1 MKYLKS
7 LMVTLVIVVLTPLYL
22 SASSNSPEVY
32 TQEQV
37 DRIVAEEVQKA
48 VKAEVARQVDTELID
63 LKIDK
68 AANEKLGT
76 YISEQNN
83 SLSKHD
89 YLMGGIIT
97 ILVGIVGIGI
107 PFAMTR
113 DWEKRAEREWKKG
126 ISEWQKRL
134 EIEEDKLSKMI
145 KTAKESEKIALAS
158 AHHAEFSVRLSRA
171 LNNKDIGVQ
180 IIVLTDIIKDFQD
193 ETYVA
198 DAYTCRAIKYIE
210 IDDRDKAI
218 SDYTKAIEL
227 APNYYT
233 AYNARGTS
241 YQKMELHDKAIEDFT
256 KAIEL
261 KKDYY
266 LAYINRGKSF
276 NEKSEYDKA
285 ISDYTEAIALD
296 AGFYKA
302 YFYLGRSYCRKDE
315 FGTSLSYYNKAIRL
329 KPNYAR
335 AYSER
340 CDVFLKLGKE
350 KEAYEDAI
358 QGLEISKK
366 QKRLDLVEQFK
377 KRIQEIEEEINKHK
391 NNNEQQN

>member
-1 MKYLKS
+1 MRYIKTL
-7 LMVTLVIVVLTPLYL
+7 LLVLLFTMVMPLGQVT
-22 SASSNSPEVY
+22 AGDTTMVY
-32 TQEQV
+32 TQNQV
-37 DRIVAEEVQKA
+37 DSIVAKEVEKA
-48 VKAEVARQVDTELID
+48 VKAEVARLVDTELID

-89 YLMGGIIT
+89 YLVGGILT
-97 ILVGIVGIGI
+97 ILVGIVGIGA
-107 PFAMTR
+107 PFVMN
-113 DWEKRAEREWKKG
+113 REWENRAKR
-126 ISEWQKRL
+126 EWQERL
-134 EIEEDKLSKMI
+134 YEVKEDLNNMMHEV
-145 KTAKESEKIALAS
+145 TGMMRAAQESEQIAKKS
-158 AHHAEFSVRLSRA
+158 ARHAEFSVKLSRA

-180 IIVLTDIIKDFQD
+180 IIVLTDIIKDYQD
-193 ETYVA
+193 EAYVV

-210 IDDRDKAI
+210 IDDREKAI
-218 SDYTKAIEL
+218 NDYTKAIEL
-227 APNYYT
+227 VPNFYT

-241 YQKMELHDKAIEDFT
+241 YQKTGLHDKAIKDFT

-276 NEKSEYDKA
+276 NEKGEYDKA
-285 ISDYTEAIALD
+285 ISDFTEAIALD
-296 AGFYKA
+296 AGYYKA
-302 YFYLGRSYCRKDE
+302 YYYLGISYCKKDE
-315 FGTSLSYYNKAIRL
+315 FEKSLSFFNKAIRL

-335 AYSER
+335 AYFER
-340 CDVFLKLGKE
+340 CDVLLKLDKE

-366 QKRLDLVEQFK
+366 QKRPDLVEQFEK
-377 KRIQEIEEEINKHK
+377 KIKEIEEKINKQK
-391 NNNEQQN
+391 NDNEQ